1 MEHKPLRMTASQK
14 QRTRKAF
21 TEDPQRPLT
30 CRVCSRPWH
39 WCTGACDC
47 ALLLRT
53 VAVHPPTVFPP
64 GANLPSRQL
73 GNRGQLS
80 NVDSPR
86 NSHIIGGCCAVGG
99 RQQRGKPMSQSHSP
113 GHMQTSKTG
122 RPGTPPSLAW
132 KPLDWTGRPRFKM
145 YGHETARRRCQ
156 LLFVIFPCKLKAPK
170 ILKGNFSQSCFF
182 PFLM

>member
-53 VAVHPPTVFPP
+53 VAVHPPTVSPL

-73 GNRGQLS
+73 GNFPMLTVLETWR
-80 NVDSPR
+80 R
-86 NSHIIGGCCAVGG
+86 SHIIGGCCAVGG
-99 RQQRGKPMSQSHSP
+99 RQQRKAYESESQPRAHADK
-113 GHMQTSKTG
+113 Q
-122 RPGTPPSLAW
+122 
-132 KPLDWTGRPRFKM
+132 DWTGRHASLSCLEASRLDW
-145 YGHETARRRCQ
+145 TAPVQNVRTRDGSATLPIAICH
-156 LLFVIFPCKLKAPK
+156 
-170 ILKGNFSQSCFF
+170 FSLQVAG
-182 PFLM
+182 L